1 MANNREW
8 NKQEWDERNRNVI
21 EEFRAN
27 GGKVGNGQRPHVLL
41 TTTGAKSGL
50 TRVNPLNYSTDGDRI
65 IVIASKGGAATHPD
79 WYYNLVAHP
88 EVTVEVGTERFPARA
103 RIAEGEERERL
114 FNAQAAL
121 MPYFAKY
128 QQEAQRQIPVVI
140 LERIRWAHR

>member
-8 NKQEWDERNRNVI
+8 NKEEWDERNRTVI

-27 GGKVGNGQRPHVLL
+27 GGKVGNGQRPHILL

-50 TRVNPLNYSTDGDRI
+50 TRVNPLNYSADGDRI
-65 IVIASKGGAATHPD
+65 VVIASKGGAATHPD

-88 EVTVEVGTERFPARA
+88 EVMVEVGTERFPARA
-103 RIAEGEERERL
+103 RIAQGEERERL

-128 QQEAQRQIPVVI
+128 QQETERQIPVVI
-140 LERIRWAHR
+140 LERIR

>member
-8 NKQEWDERNRNVI
+8 NKEEWDERNRNVI

-50 TRVNPLNYSTDGDRI
+50 TRVNPLNYSADGDRI
-65 IVIASKGGAATHPD
+65 VVIASKGGAATHPD

-103 RIAEGEERERL
+103 RIAQGEELERL

-128 QQEAQRQIPVVI
+128 QQETERQIPVVI
-140 LERIRWAHR
+140 LERIR

>member
-1 MANNREW
+1 MSNNREW
-8 NKQEWDERNRNVI
+8 NKEEWDERNRKVI

-50 TRVNPLNYSTDGDRI
+50 TRVNPLNYSTDGERI

-88 EVTVEVGTERFPARA
+88 EVTVEVGLERFPARA
-103 RIAEGEERERL
+103 RIAQGEERERL

-128 QQEAQRQIPVVI
+128 QQETKRQIPVVI
-140 LERIRWAHR
+140 LDRIR